1 MFEARRRTAVDG
13 KTWWVVF
20 DTEKQKYSTLLC
32 FGKYKTKEKYENKK
46 CFYCGHSE
54 KENHTMKR
62 LDKELRKIK

>member
-1 MFEARRRTAVDG
+1 MIFSFIIG
-13 KTWWVVF
+13 F
-20 DTEKQKYSTLLC
+20 S
-32 FGKYKTKEKYENKK
+32 FGKSKTKEKYENKR